1 MQCEEWNNYGGLI
14 ALSSNMKRWLKD
26 GVFVPKNQYNFF
38 VFQPRTRV
46 CLGKDFAM
54 LQMKLVAT
62 RLLTHF
68 PFYVVENF
76 KPMYAINMTMQMK
89 NGLPMKIH
97 SRVQK

>member
-1 MQCEEWNNYGGLI
+1 
-14 ALSSNMKRWLKD
+14 
-26 GVFVPKNQYNFF
+26 
-38 VFQPRTRV
+38 
-46 CLGKDFAM
+46 LGKVFAM

-76 KPMYAINMTMQMK
+76 KPMYAINMTMKMK

-97 SRVQK
+97 YRVQK